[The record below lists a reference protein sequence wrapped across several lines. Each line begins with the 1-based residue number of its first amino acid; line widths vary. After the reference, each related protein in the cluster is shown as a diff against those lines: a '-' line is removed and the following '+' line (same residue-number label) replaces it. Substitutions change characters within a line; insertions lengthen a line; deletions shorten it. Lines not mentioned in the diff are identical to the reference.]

1 MHYTRFLFLF
11 MKVKRKG
18 NIFTNI
24 HSVNTCP
31 SHWYK
36 CTHITQCLSLKF
48 LHSFLAFSQQSESEK
63 REGGKE
69 HFCLGIPLTQTRF
82 RLKSDPLQTVFKQK
96 GDALK
101 MEFRLKSDRVQIA
114 FSHSSDRTETEKWH
128 NSNRK
133 VTLFR
138 YNSHW
143 KLTKLS
149 LERGTIQLE
158 SDSSDRTHTE
168 EWHNSDWKVKQN
180 QSQKSRNPD
189 GFPHFPPSHPWKMRI
204 HTKS

>member
-11 MKVKRKG
+11 MKVKRKV

-63 REGGKE
+63 REGEKE

-82 RLKSDPLQTVFKQK
+82 RLKSDPLQTAFKQK

-128 NSNRK
+128 DSNRK

-158 SDSSDRTHTE
+158 SDTVQTELTLKSDTILTERWNKISPKSHAIQMVSPTSPPISSLKNE
-168 EWHNSDWKVKQN
+168 NS
-180 QSQKSRNPD
+180 
-189 GFPHFPPSHPWKMRI
+189 H
-204 HTKS
+204 